1 MKGIIASNP
10 IGMELFSYKAGK
22 MSTQITPQ
30 NILDFWY
37 SEEMK
42 NRWFSS
48 TPGLDTKI
56 RNQFEALWHK
66 AATGEL
72 DGWKG
77 TPEGCLALAI
87 VLDQL
92 PLNMFRGKAESFKT
106 EQQAVEIAKHAIDK
120 GYNQRLPA
128 DRLAFLYMPLM
139 HSENLA
145 DQDFSVGLFKAA
157 KLESNLRFAQHHREL
172 IRKYGRFPH
181 RNRLL
186 GRQSTPDEL
195 EYLASREAFLG

>member
-1 MKGIIASNP
+1 MPAP
-10 IGMELFSYKAGK
+10 
-22 MSTQITPQ
+22 ITPQ

-37 SEEMK
+37 SKEMQG
-42 NRWFSS
+42 RWFSS
-48 TPGLDTKI
+48 TPALDDEI
-56 RNQFEALWHK
+56 RSQFEPLWRK
-66 AATGEL
+66 AAAGEL
-72 DGWKG
+72 DGWKE

-106 EQQAVEIAKHAIDK
+106 EQQAVEITKHAIDK
-120 GYNQRLPA
+120 SYDQRLPA
-128 DRLAFLYMPLM
+128 ERLAFLYMPLM

-145 DQDFSVGLFKAA
+145 DQDLSVRLFEAA
-157 KLESNLRFAQHHREL
+157 KLESNLRFARHHREL

-181 RNRLL
+181 RNGIL
-186 GRQSTPDEL
+186 GRQSTPEEI